1 MRELTAH
8 PDTMMMMTT
17 MTDGVRVAV
26 AVTVLSQHHDIFK
39 RKTPT
44 RRYCYH
50 CKRGFCEGIHG
61 TFEGK
66 KMGICLQCYRT
77 K

>member
-1 MRELTAH
+1 ME
-8 PDTMMMMTT
+8 MSKMTT
-17 MTDGVRVAV
+17 EERTAKQIILEDGDWADCWICR
-26 AVTVLSQHHDIFK
+26 DIFK
-39 RKTPT
+39 RRTPT

-50 CKRGFCEGIHG
+50 CERGFCEGIHG

-66 KMGICLQCYRT
+66 KMGMCLKCYNS